1 MVFNSCVR
9 CVKKVVL
16 SDDIG
21 LFWCADGEV
30 MGVTREREGGGSGKG
45 GEKGGSPIDRQSAP
59 IMTQQLETDNQSAN
73 FSKSSWEGWK
83 RGGN

>member
-1 MVFNSCVR
+1 MVLNSCVR

-30 MGVTREREGGGSGKG
+30 MGVTREREGGGSGGGRG
-45 GEKGGSPIDRQSAP
+45 GEGRGS
-59 IMTQQLETDNQSAN
+59 N
-73 FSKSSWEGWK
+73 
-83 RGGN
+83 